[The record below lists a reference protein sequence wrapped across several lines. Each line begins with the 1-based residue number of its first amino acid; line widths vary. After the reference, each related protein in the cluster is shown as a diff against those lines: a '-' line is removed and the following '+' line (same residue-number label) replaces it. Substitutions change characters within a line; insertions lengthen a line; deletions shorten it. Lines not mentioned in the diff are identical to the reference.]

1 MVLRGLIQNYDG
13 EYLTIVAPFS
23 KDYLLEQK
31 DIIDCEIKLN
41 DGRAISNAQRRKI
54 FALVSDIGDY
64 VSSIGNKREY
74 EEMLRSLKL
83 LYLQDMADKESVRRL
98 LTLKYCELIDRDMFS
113 LSNVDMSTARDFIS
127 WLIEKCIDFDIP
139 TNDSLLNL
147 TGEMGRYLYRC
158 VAKRRC
164 AICGKKADIHEVEKV
179 GAGRNRRKIHH
190 LGQQVQPLCRLHH
203 CEVESIGQDR
213 FNEKYHIETIKLDEY
228 LCKLLGWR
236 K

>member
-1 MVLRGLIQNYDG
+1 MNIKGLIQNYDG
-13 EYLTIVAPFS
+13 EYLTIIAPFD
-23 KDYLLEQK
+23 KDYILEQK
-31 DIIDCEIKLN
+31 DITDCDIRLN
-41 DGRAISNAQRRKI
+41 DGRGISNAQRRKI
-54 FALVSDIGDY
+54 FALVNDIGDY
-64 VSSIGNKREY
+64 VSRINNKREY

-83 LYLQDMADKESVRRL
+83 LYLHDMTDNESVRRL
-98 LTLKYCELIDRDMFS
+98 LTLRYCELTDIDVFS
-113 LSNVDMSTARDFIS
+113 LSDTDVSTARDFIS

-147 TGEMGRYLYRC
+147 TEEMGRYLYRC

-203 CEVESIGQDR
+203 REAESIGQDT
-213 FNEKYHIETIKLDEY
+213 FNEKYHIETIKLDKY
-228 LCKLLGWR
+228 LCKIIGW
-236 K
+236 KE